1 MNGAR
6 LGILALAAALTAC
19 SSPSPVLY
27 TIAKTGIA
35 KNTMEDPSMD
45 LRPLFD
51 SIVQHIPPPAL
62 RGAVRSDM

>member
-27 TIAKTGIA
+27 TIAPVPGRG
-35 KNTMEDPSMD
+35 NQGGLQED
-45 LRPLFD
+45 LR
-51 SIVQHIPPPAL
+51 
-62 RGAVRSDM
+62 